1 MEGPSNQAD
10 MKRNNIRCIVVI
22 LVSLM
27 IWEVTPLPVSGQ
39 ANYNQ
44 RLYNSYVDGRM
55 ELWKG
60 ILADMNR
67 DYDRQE
73 DPRLLYDLCFA
84 YYGYIGY
91 LISEEQDKEVRAM
104 LDEAM
109 KRIDRLEKIYGD
121 RPDVLALQGAILG
134 FRIYLSKFTSMYLGP
149 RSMKYI
155 KTAYEAAD
163 TCFNC
168 NVEMGNM
175 KYYTPRVLGGSQEEA
190 VLYYEKAVQIL
201 ETSSLKR
208 DRNWIYLN
216 TVLLLADAYKNT
228 GRKAQACKLYEG
240 LLNYE
245 PRAEWIRKDLYSKC
259 NPQ

>member
-1 MEGPSNQAD
+1 
-10 MKRNNIRCIVVI
+10 
-22 LVSLM
+22 
-27 IWEVTPLPVSGQ
+27 
-39 ANYNQ
+39 
-44 RLYNSYVDGRM
+44 
-55 ELWKG
+55 
-60 ILADMNR
+60 
-67 DYDRQE
+67 
-73 DPRLLYDLCFA
+73 
-84 YYGYIGY
+84 
-91 LISEEQDKEVRAM
+91 
-104 LDEAM
+104 
-109 KRIDRLEKIYGD
+109 
-121 RPDVLALQGAILG
+121 
-134 FRIYLSKFTSMYLGP
+134 
-149 RSMKYI
+149 MKYI

-175 KYYTPRVLGGSQEEA
+175 KYYTPRILGGSQEEA

-216 TVLLLADAYKNT
+216 TVLLLADAYKST
-228 GRKAQACKLYEG
+228 GRKAQACKLYEA

>member
-1 MEGPSNQAD
+1 
-10 MKRNNIRCIVVI
+10 MKRNIIRYIFVI
-22 LVSLM
+22 LVSFIL
-27 IWEVTPLPVSGQ
+27 WGVTSLAVSGQ

-44 RLYNSYVDGRM
+44 RLYESYVDGRM

-67 DYDRQE
+67 DYNRQE
-73 DPRLLYDLCFA
+73 DPRLLYDMCFT

-91 LISEEQDKEVRAM
+91 LINEEEDKAARAM

-109 KRIDRLEKIYGD
+109 KRTDRLEKIYED
-121 RPDVLALQGAILG
+121 RPDVLALQGAMLG

-149 RSMKYI
+149 RSLKYI

-168 NVEMGNM
+168 IVEMGNM
-175 KYYTPRVLGGSQEEA
+175 KYYTPKVFGGSKEEA
-190 VLYYEKAVQIL
+190 VLYYEKALQIL
-201 ETSSLKR
+201 ETSSLKK
-208 DRNWIYLN
+208 DRHWLYMN
-216 TVLLLADAYKNT
+216 TVLLLADAYKST
-228 GRKAQACKLYEG
+228 GRKASACRLYEE